1 MDSTLVVI
9 AGPTGVGKTRVSLE
23 TARHFGTEILSA
35 DSRQMYREMRIGTAV
50 PSMEELALVRHHFIG
65 NLSISDYY
73 NASRYEEEAIALL
86 NRLFRRS
93 PVVVLTGGSMLYVD
107 AVCNGIDD
115 LPTVDPLIRD
125 QLLRQYHREG
135 IGSLRE
141 LVRQLDPEY
150 YRTVDPDNPKR
161 LLHALEICM
170 MTGKP
175 YSSFLKREKK
185 QRSFRIL
192 KCGLNMDRKSLYE
205 QINRR
210 VDEMVAAGLE
220 EEARGLFPFRSLNA
234 LNTVGYREWFSFFD
248 GACTRE
254 ETIAQIKSNTRR
266 YARKQLTWFR
276 RDQAITWFHPDET
289 EKLITFIEKEIK
301 PAK

>member
-205 QINRR
+205 RINRR

-220 EEARGLFPFRSLNA
+220 EEARGLLPFRSLNA

>member
-115 LPTVDPLIRD
+115 LPTIDPLIRD

-220 EEARGLFPFRSLNA
+220 EEARGLLPFRSLNA

>member
-115 LPTVDPLIRD
+115 LPTIDPLIRD

-141 LVRQLDPEY
+141 LVRQRDPEY

-205 QINRR
+205 RINRR

-220 EEARGLFPFRSLNA
+220 EEARGLLPFRSLNA

>member
-115 LPTVDPLIRD
+115 LPTIDPLIRD

-205 QINRR
+205 RINRR

-220 EEARGLFPFRSLNA
+220 EEARGLLPFRSLNA

>member
-1 MDSTLVVI
+1 MVI

-115 LPTVDPLIRD
+115 LPTIDPLIRD

>member
-1 MDSTLVVI
+1 VVI

-115 LPTVDPLIRD
+115 LPTIDPLIRD

-220 EEARGLFPFRSLNA
+220 EEARGLLPFRSLNA

>member
-1 MDSTLVVI
+1 MVI

-115 LPTVDPLIRD
+115 LPTIDPLIRD

-205 QINRR
+205 RINRR

-220 EEARGLFPFRSLNA
+220 EEARGLLPFRSLNA

>member
-1 MDSTLVVI
+1 MVI

-220 EEARGLFPFRSLNA
+220 EEARGLLPFRSLNA

>member
-1 MDSTLVVI
+1 MVI

-205 QINRR
+205 RINRR

-220 EEARGLFPFRSLNA
+220 EEARGLLPFRSLNA

>member
-1 MDSTLVVI
+1 
-9 AGPTGVGKTRVSLE
+9 
-23 TARHFGTEILSA
+23 
-35 DSRQMYREMRIGTAV
+35 
-50 PSMEELALVRHHFIG
+50 MEELALVRHHFIG

-115 LPTVDPLIRD
+115 LPTIDPLIRD

-220 EEARGLFPFRSLNA
+220 EEARGLLPFRSLNA

>member
-115 LPTVDPLIRD
+115 LPTIDPLIRD

-254 ETIAQIKSNTRR
+254 EAIAQIKSNTRR

>member
-1 MDSTLVVI
+1 MVI
-9 AGPTGVGKTRVSLE
+9 VGPTGVGKTRVSLE

-115 LPTVDPLIRD
+115 LPTIDPLIRD

-205 QINRR
+205 RINRR

-220 EEARGLFPFRSLNA
+220 EEARGLLPFRSLNA

>member
-1 MDSTLVVI
+1 VVI

-220 EEARGLFPFRSLNA
+220 EEARGLLPFRSLNA

>member
-1 MDSTLVVI
+1 VVI

-115 LPTVDPLIRD
+115 LPTIDPLIRD

>member
-1 MDSTLVVI
+1 MVI

-115 LPTVDPLIRD
+115 LPTIDPLIRD

-220 EEARGLFPFRSLNA
+220 EEARGLLPFRSLNA

>member
-1 MDSTLVVI
+1 
-9 AGPTGVGKTRVSLE
+9 
-23 TARHFGTEILSA
+23 
-35 DSRQMYREMRIGTAV
+35 
-50 PSMEELALVRHHFIG
+50 
-65 NLSISDYY
+65 
-73 NASRYEEEAIALL
+73 
-86 NRLFRRS
+86 
-93 PVVVLTGGSMLYVD
+93 
-107 AVCNGIDD
+107 
-115 LPTVDPLIRD
+115 
-125 QLLRQYHREG
+125 
-135 IGSLRE
+135 
-141 LVRQLDPEY
+141 
-150 YRTVDPDNPKR
+150 
-161 LLHALEICM
+161 
-170 MTGKP
+170 
-175 YSSFLKREKK
+175 
-185 QRSFRIL
+185 
-192 KCGLNMDRKSLYE
+192 MDRKSLYE

-220 EEARGLFPFRSLNA
+220 EEARGLLPFRSLNA

>member
-1 MDSTLVVI
+1 MVI

>member
-220 EEARGLFPFRSLNA
+220 EEARGLLPFRSLNA

-289 EKLITFIEKEIK
+289 EKLITFIENEIK